1 MISKL
6 CNEASKTKGYSQ
18 PLQFGR
24 SFLEERYGHLPK
36 FLHYFVVQNWF
47 KKLFPIF
54 TLEAY
59 PEMGTIE
66 GLASMFL
73 DFLLKAS
80 WADRVN
86 ILNSLLRLLPDITGN
101 LRIRLQ
107 AKLLYL
113 LNQDDPPKLQ
123 DPTQKEFVMI
133 ALQLLLAC
141 NLDVL
146 EVVLEIISY
155 YLYSPIS
162 CRQELKKLLEGLG
175 LHDPEGVLFK
185 EIMTWVEDLK
195 VESKA
200 TIRIQ
205 CQQKL
210 EDIYLQVWWAKGWRF
225 TYWKPIAFFRKP

>member
-123 DPTQKEFVMI
+123 V
-133 ALQLLLAC
+133 
-141 NLDVL
+141 
-146 EVVLEIISY
+146 
-155 YLYSPIS
+155 SPS
-162 CRQELKKLLEGLG
+162 PPPGH
-175 LHDPEGVLFK
+175 LHV
-185 EIMTWVEDLK
+185 
-195 VESKA
+195 S
-200 TIRIQ
+200 
-205 CQQKL
+205 
-210 EDIYLQVWWAKGWRF
+210 
-225 TYWKPIAFFRKP
+225 